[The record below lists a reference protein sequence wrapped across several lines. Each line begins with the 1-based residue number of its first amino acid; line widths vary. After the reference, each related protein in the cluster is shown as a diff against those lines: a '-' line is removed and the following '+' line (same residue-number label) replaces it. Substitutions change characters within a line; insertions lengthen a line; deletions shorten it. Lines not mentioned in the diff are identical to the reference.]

1 MSTAR
6 KSSRLAIALVCA
18 LAWASA
24 PAQAAAGSDEE
35 AELAKKLA
43 NPVASLTSVPFQYNY
58 DEHIGPNDDG
68 SRSALNVQPV
78 LPFSLDDDWNLI
90 VRTIVPLID
99 QNDVSANGQGESGV
113 GDILQ
118 SFFFSPKEL
127 LGGWVL
133 AAGPVGLYPSATGKA
148 LGGEKWG
155 GGPTALALKQTGAWT
170 IGLLT
175 NHVWSFAGDKDRA
188 DISATFMQPFITY
201 ITQTKTTF
209 SLNSE
214 STYDWKS
221 EQWAVPIN
229 MSVAQM
235 FKAGPQILQ
244 VQLGARYWVNST
256 RFGPDGWGVRAGVT
270 LLFPK

>member
-1 MSTAR
+1 M
-6 KSSRLAIALVCA
+6 
-18 LAWASA
+18 
-24 PAQAAAGSDEE
+24 
-35 AELAKKLA
+35 
-43 NPVASLTSVPFQYNY
+43 
-58 DEHIGPNDDG
+58 
-68 SRSALNVQPV
+68 
-78 LPFSLDDDWNLI
+78 
-90 VRTIVPLID
+90 PLID

-133 AAGPVGLYPSATGKA
+133 AAGPVGLYPSATDKA

-155 GGPTALALKQTGAWT
+155 GGPTALALKQTGPWT

-175 NHVWSFAGDKDRA
+175 NQVWSFAGDKDRA

-235 FKAGPQILQ
+235 FKAGP
-244 VQLGARYWVNST
+244 RFFRCNWVRGT
-256 RFGPDGWGVRAGVT
+256 G
-270 LLFPK
+270 